1 MEREKNLT
9 KDEKPRKTIDQVL
22 LAIDGVANPEITKA
36 GVQVPAVKIVKIP
49 YHMKWCRAQG
59 VLIT

>member
-9 KDEKPRKTIDQVL
+9 KDEKPRKTINQVL

-36 GVQVPAVKIVKIP
+36 GVQVPAIKIVKIA
-49 YHMKWCRAQG
+49 YHMKWWRA
-59 VLIT
+59 